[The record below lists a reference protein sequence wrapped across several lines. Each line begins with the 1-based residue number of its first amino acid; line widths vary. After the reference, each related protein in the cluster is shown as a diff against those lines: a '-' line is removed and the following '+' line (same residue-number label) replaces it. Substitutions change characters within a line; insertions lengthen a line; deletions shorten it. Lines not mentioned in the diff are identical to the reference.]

1 MEVINKA
8 CPMLATVAEEG
19 RAKSEEGRKAIKE
32 YMQVFKEKYITDIVL
47 GCTHYPIYEQ
57 MIRDEL
63 GYDVNLINTGKSVAN
78 YLKKFLGE
86 IKDEDVSGGEKIF
99 LTKPSKDFKEI
110 AETMLGG
117 KLEIFSI
124 KWIKI

>member
-99 LTKPSKDFKEI
+99 LTKPSKD
-110 AETMLGG
+110 
-117 KLEIFSI
+117 
-124 KWIKI
+124 

>member
-1 MEVINKA
+1 MPDIEVINKA

-32 YMQVFKEKYITDIVL
+32 YMQVFKEKHITDIVL

-63 GYDVNLINTGKSVAN
+63 GYDVNLINTGKTVAN
-78 YLKKFLGE
+78 YLKKVLGKNDLE
-86 IKDEDVSGGEKIF
+86 EDFGTEKIF
-99 LTKPSKDFKEI
+99 LTKPSQDFKKI
-110 AETMLGG
+110 AETILGE
-117 KLEIFSI
+117 KLEILAI
-124 KWIKI
+124 K